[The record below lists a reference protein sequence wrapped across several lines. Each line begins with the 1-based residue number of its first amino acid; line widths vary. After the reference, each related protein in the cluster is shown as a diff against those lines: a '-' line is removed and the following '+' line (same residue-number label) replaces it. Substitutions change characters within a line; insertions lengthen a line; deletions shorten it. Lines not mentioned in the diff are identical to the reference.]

1 MGDRRIAQH
10 AGARPGA
17 ITLTPWRGLA
27 TEAVS
32 AIVQTGC
39 VALALTA
46 IPIKTSERNVAS
58 QRVAERAEFVREAV
72 LEDGRIDPDGHPSR
86 TMLYVRRNPA

>member
-10 AGARPGA
+10 PGARPGA
-17 ITLTPWRGLA
+17 ITL
-27 TEAVS
+27 
-32 AIVQTGC
+32 
-39 VALALTA
+39 
-46 IPIKTSERNVAS
+46 IKTSERNVAS
-58 QRVAERAEFVREAV
+58 QRVAKRAEFVREAV